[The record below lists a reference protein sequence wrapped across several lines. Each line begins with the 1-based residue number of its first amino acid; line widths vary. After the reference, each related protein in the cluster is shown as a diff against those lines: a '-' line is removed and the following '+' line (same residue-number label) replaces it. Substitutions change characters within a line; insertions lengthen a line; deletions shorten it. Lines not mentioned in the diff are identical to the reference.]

1 MSLYTVAGMGPALE
15 PLTVAEARR
24 QIRMGSSSGEPAPS
38 APSAALAGAGAG
50 NVDNGAHRYGV
61 TFVTA
66 DGETELG
73 EVTAVITIADK
84 TVNGQVSLTNIP
96 LGGSFVTSRKIYRTV
111 AGGSTY
117 LLLTTLANN
126 TATTYTDNVADAS
139 LGAQAPTTNTTA
151 NPELVSWIQAAR
163 EAAENYTRRRL
174 ITQTVDWKLDRFP
187 GGSEVLRLPLG
198 SVQSITSITYLD
210 NAGAT
215 QTLPTAEYLSDLP
228 TGSQATTGRIT
239 PAYGYS
245 WPTTQ
250 NVMNAV
256 TVRMVVG
263 YGDSRADVPAQIKQG
278 MKALIGHWDRSREA
292 VVVGT
297 SSSELPLGVKWS
309 WKSFRVVVQ

>member
-73 EVTAVITIADK
+73 EVTAAITIADK

-126 TATTYTDNVADAS
+126 TATTYTDNIADAS
-139 LGAQAPTTNTTA
+139 LGAQAPTTNTTV
-151 NPELVSWIQAAR
+151 NPELLSWMKGAR
-163 EAAENYTRRRL
+163 ERIEGYIRRRL
-174 ITQTVDWKLDRFP
+174 ITQTLDWKLDRFP
-187 GGSEVLRLPLG
+187 GGSEVLYLPLG
-198 SVQSITSITYLD
+198 SVQSITSITYID
-210 NAGAT
+210 NAGTT
-215 QTLPTAEYLSDLP
+215 QTWPTAEYRTDLP
-228 TGSQATTGRIT
+228 TGFQATSGRIT

-263 YGDSRADVPAQIKQG
+263 YGDDRASVPEEIKTV
-278 MKALIGHWDRSREA
+278 MKALIGLRDRHRDTPAEIKK
-292 VVVGT
+292 VLL
-297 SSSELPLGVKWS
+297 ELKP
-309 WKSFRVVVQ
+309 FRAEVL